1 MRPEQSHYTGGHM
14 SDKMTLTEKR
24 SSRVVVLEAI
34 HALHE
39 QEMEINSAA
48 IVRHTGLKTVT
59 VSDCIKELKER
70 EEIWSPSRGVY
81 IPRQRHE
88 PSEAVSLT
96 AMPSGHVKLEKGD
109 MVMQFTPHEWRL
121 QVAPFAAGAS
131 AQTAVI
137 ESTHHTLQL
146 LEQVRKLQRKVDGLQ
161 AVIATNPAQMQLLEV
176 SV

>member
-1 MRPEQSHYTGGHM
+1 MT
-14 SDKMTLTEKR
+14 DKNTTADKR
-24 SSRVVVLEAI
+24 SSRVQVLEAVR
-34 HALHE
+34 ALHD
-39 QEMEINSAA
+39 QDMEINCAA

-59 VSDCIKELKER
+59 VSDCIKELRER

-81 IPRQRHE
+81 VPRQRHE

-109 MVMQFTPHEWRL
+109 MVMEFTPNEWRL

-146 LEQVRKLQRKVDGLQ
+146 AEQVRKLQRQVDGLR
-161 AVIATNPAQMQLLEV
+161 AVIGSNPAQMALL
-176 SV
+176 S